1 MTETKEL
8 EWVEA
13 ATEEEFAATDRKRI
27 DLGGMKKYGLFK
39 IEESFYAVSA
49 FCTHAQVEM
58 LEGDL
63 EGFELSCPMHGAIFD
78 VRNGEVLA
86 PPAYRELQTFE
97 TRVENGKIF
106 IKV

>member
-1 MTETKEL
+1 MSETKHG
-8 EWVEA
+8 EWVEVA
-13 ATEEEFAATDRKRI
+13 SEDEFTSSDRKRI

-39 IEESFYAVSA
+39 IDGAYYAVSA
-49 FCTHAQVEM
+49 YCTHAQVEL

-63 EGFELSCPMHGAIFD
+63 DGYEISCPMHGAIFD

-86 PPAYRELQTFE
+86 PPAYRELQTFD
-97 TRVENGKIF
+97 TRVEHGKIS

>member
-1 MTETKEL
+1 MTETTEL
-8 EWVEA
+8 KWVEA
-13 ATEEEFAATDRKRI
+13 ATEEEFASTDRKRV

-39 IEESFYAVSA
+39 IEGSFYAVSA

-63 EGFELSCPMHGAIFD
+63 DGFELSCPMHGAIFD
-78 VRNGEVLA
+78 VRDGEVLA
-86 PPAYRELQTFE
+86 PPAYRALQTFE

-106 IKV
+106 IKA